1 LEFKEAQEAAM
12 ELLAAKEEVSSK
24 LQLTADRLRS
34 EVNSLQDGFEDLQS
48 SKDRLEELQVDKDFA
63 VEVAQ
68 RAAKE
73 AIAAKEE
80 VAASSQRK
88 IDRLKHKKNDLEE
101 LVARLKSSNEALEA
115 SHGKKSEEAKA
126 AILAAQGAH
135 EVKEKLAANS
145 QKEIDKLQNK
155 IGSLRNVVDSL
166 KASNGHLEKIQSK
179 LDDALAIK
187 LDEAQTTAE
196 VKISQARA
204 EAAAV
209 REEMAASAEKGQQE
223 VRRLKGENESLEQAV
238 YSWKASKASLE
249 MKHAEQL
256 RAMEAQ
262 RAEAQQTLQAAL
274 DAKDEMAAKTQPEI
288 IRLNQENAS
297 LEKAV
302 QSWKRSKDRLE
313 QTQAEKAKA
322 AAEKL
327 ADADRAA
334 HEAIAAKDKIA
345 ARMQLQIERLQAEN
359 FALADS
365 VEAWKASMDKLR
377 AESACLVTKLEAVLP
392 ERSLSKV

>member
-1 LEFKEAQEAAM
+1 
-12 ELLAAKEEVSSK
+12 
-24 LQLTADRLRS
+24 
-34 EVNSLQDGFEDLQS
+34 
-48 SKDRLEELQVDKDFA
+48 
-63 VEVAQ
+63 
-68 RAAKE
+68 
-73 AIAAKEE
+73 
-80 VAASSQRK
+80 
-88 IDRLKHKKNDLEE
+88 
-101 LVARLKSSNEALEA
+101 
-115 SHGKKSEEAKA
+115 
-126 AILAAQGAH
+126 
-135 EVKEKLAANS
+135 
-145 QKEIDKLQNK
+145 
-155 IGSLRNVVDSL
+155 
-166 KASNGHLEKIQSK
+166 
-179 LDDALAIK
+179 
-187 LDEAQTTAE
+187 
-196 VKISQARA
+196 
-204 EAAAV
+204 V